1 MKKVISIVV
10 VFHIIWCST
19 IFCQQENI
27 IEMKAQIE
35 CDSLDSL
42 YPDVPDYLTW
52 NDSLNQI
59 THAKWY
65 KDLPDCKKYR
75 RFRLSEY
82 QEIPFNKR
90 NIVKEF
96 YTIPGDT
103 ILIND
108 DIIDFENLKEIMILS
123 CYVAGISKELF
134 KLPKLKTLF
143 IANGYYTGQ
152 DKINFLKGISKAQQL
167 EALVISDIL
176 GTETLSPEI
185 LELTNLQ
192 KLEIE
197 NLNASSLPDKFQ
209 NLKKLKKLTL
219 SDIAS
224 SEIPTS
230 LENLTQIEYLK
241 LSGKGISYI
250 PEFISDFKN
259 LEYLDISGNID
270 VLDSNFGFF
279 PKLTCL
285 ALSDNKLENIDNLI
299 DNLIIS
305 DVKNLY
311 CIDLTNNKFKKVPQ
325 NLIKFQSIVYLDLDN
340 NDLESFDADFS
351 KTGIGVI
358 ELSNNKLK
366 DIPKS
371 ISHTKESGLESPIV
385 YMNDNNV
392 EKLPDWIGE
401 ANFPFLYLKNNKIKY
416 FGTEL
421 CRKND
426 LTKIYL
432 DGNPIVDFDPKIC
445 ECGKGILIS
454 IIGADEKLT
463 QKIRE
468 YNNLDT
474 DKVKIITT
482 EAGYKKY
489 ENSIRD

>member
-1 MKKVISIVV
+1 MTKILFQFKKIRTYLLFVI
-10 VFHIIWCST
+10 IILTNVELKSQT
-19 IFCQQENI
+19 
-27 IEMKAQIE
+27 E
-35 CDSLDSL
+35 CDSLENL
-42 YPDVPDYLTW
+42 YPDVPDYWSW
-52 NDSLNQI
+52 NDSVNQI
-59 THAKWY
+59 TYKKWY
-65 KDLPDCKKYR
+65 NDLPDCKKYR

-82 QEIPFNKR
+82 RQIPFNKR
-90 NIVKEF
+90 EIVKEF
-96 YTIPGDT
+96 YTVPGDT

-108 DIIDFENLKEIMILS
+108 DFKDFENLKEIMIIS
-123 CYVAGISKELF
+123 CYIAGISKELF

-143 IANGYYTGQ
+143 IATGYYIGQ
-152 DKINFLKGISKAQQL
+152 DKNNFLNGISEAQQL
-167 EALVISDIL
+167 ETLEISEIL

-192 KLEIE
+192 QLKIV
-197 NLNASSLPDKFQ
+197 NLNASSLPDKYQ
-209 NLKKLKKLTL
+209 NLTKLKELTL
-219 SDIAS
+219 TDLAS

-259 LEYLDISGNID
+259 LEFLDISGNID

-299 DNLIIS
+299 DNLISS
-305 DVKNLY
+305 DVKGLY
-311 CIDLTNNKFKKVPQ
+311 YIDLTNNKFKKVPK
-325 NLIKFQSIVYLDLDN
+325 NLTKFKSIVYLDLDS
-340 NDLESFDADFS
+340 NDLESFDVDFS
-351 KTGIGVI
+351 KTGLGVL

-371 ISHTKESGLESPIV
+371 ISHSTESDLESPIV

-426 LTKIYL
+426 LKKVYL
-432 DGNPIVDFDPKIC
+432 DGNPIEDFDPKIC
-445 ECGKGILIS
+445 ECENGMLIS
-454 IIGADEKLT
+454 IIGADEKLSE
-463 QKIRE
+463 KIRK
-468 YNNLDT
+468 YNNLET
-474 DKVKIITT
+474 DKVKIVTT
-482 EAGYKKY
+482 EEEYEKY
-489 ENSIRD
+489 QYLISD